1 MGSLGP
7 LELTLILIIV
17 VLLFGAKRLPETAKS
32 VGQSLKIF
40 KKTIS
45 DDEDEKKDA
54 PREVTRSADDVVLPP
69 PTVTRETTRSDE
81 RRTEL

>member
-1 MGSLGP
+1 MGNLGP
-7 LELTLILIIV
+7 LELTLILVIV

-45 DDEDEKKDA
+45 EDDDEKKKEA
-54 PREVTRSADDVVLPP
+54 PREVTRDGDDVPP
-69 PTVTRETTRSDE
+69 PSTQTRSDE
-81 RRTEL
+81 RTEL

>member
-1 MGSLGP
+1 MGNLGP
-7 LELTLILIIV
+7 LELTLILVIV

-45 DDEDEKKDA
+45 DDDEKKEA
-54 PREVTRSADDVVLPP
+54 PREVTSNDDAAPP
-69 PTVTRETTRSDE
+69 PSTRSDE
-81 RRTEL
+81 PNRTEL

>member
-1 MGSLGP
+1 MGNLGP
-7 LELTLILIIV
+7 LELTLILVIV

-45 DDEDEKKDA
+45 DDDEEKKDA
-54 PREVTRSADDVVLPP
+54 PREVTRDADDVPP
-69 PTVTRETTRSDE
+69 PSSTTRSDE
-81 RRTEL
+81 RTEL

>member
-1 MGSLGP
+1 MGNLGP
-7 LELTLILIIV
+7 LELTLILVIV

-45 DDEDEKKDA
+45 DDDEEKKKEA
-54 PREVTRSADDVVLPP
+54 PLEVTRDSDEVPP
-69 PTVTRETTRSDE
+69 PSSTTRSDE
-81 RRTEL
+81 RTEL

>member
-1 MGSLGP
+1 MGNLGP
-7 LELTLILIIV
+7 LELTLILVIV

-45 DDEDEKKDA
+45 EDDEKKDA
-54 PREVTRSADDVVLPP
+54 PREVTSNDDVAPP
-69 PTVTRETTRSDE
+69 PSTRSDE
-81 RRTEL
+81 PNRTEL

>member
-45 DDEDEKKDA
+45 DDDEEKKDA
-54 PREVTRSADDVVLPP
+54 PREVTRNADDVVPP
-69 PTVTRETTRSDE
+69 PATTRETTRSDE
-81 RRTEL
+81 HRTEL

>member
-1 MGSLGP
+1 MGNLGP
-7 LELTLILIIV
+7 LELTLILVIV

-45 DDEDEKKDA
+45 DDDEKKDKT
-54 PREVTRSADDVVLPP
+54 PEVTAQGDQAVPP
-69 PTVTRETTRSDE
+69 PAQTRSDE
-81 RRTEL
+81 PNRTEL